1 MQLENEKSQRIR
13 NMREEIEL
21 EQQKGPVLTP
31 STPSVRLRGYDTGI
45 PYQICLL
52 STFLLLLT
60 CVGYA
65 VIEDTGNSFI
75 PSGTMED

>member
-31 STPSVRLRGYDTGI
+31 STPSVRLRGYTTGI
-45 PYQICLL
+45 PSQVCLL
-52 STFLLLLT
+52 GRFSLLLT
-60 CVGYA
+60 CAGCVE
-65 VIEDTGNSFI
+65 IEDSSFI
-75 PSGTMED
+75 PFGKMED